1 MMSLMVMMTMTMA
14 FAENEEGNATN
25 SANAYDISVN
35 MHSLSRTLNLSSD
48 QYEFVEDVMH
58 AFSAEL
64 QNVAT
69 ATEDERQPMIS
80 KIVNKNLAATRSI
93 LTKAQ
98 YHKYLMLLNVT
109 PQQPWT
115 EIRISIESP
124 TCRLTGGAFLLD
136 KG

>member
-109 PQQPWT
+109 LNN
-115 EIRISIESP
+115 RG
-124 TCRLTGGAFLLD
+124 L
-136 KG
+136 K